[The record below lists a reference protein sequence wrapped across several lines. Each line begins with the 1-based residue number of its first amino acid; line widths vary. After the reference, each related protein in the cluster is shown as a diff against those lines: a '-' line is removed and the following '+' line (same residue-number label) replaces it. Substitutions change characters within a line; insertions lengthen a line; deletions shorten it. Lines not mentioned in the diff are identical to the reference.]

1 MKKKAK
7 LALSTVLVIFALLWC
22 ISHFYYH
29 RSVMATL
36 SEVAMI
42 VVDRDK
48 IYEEGDGYYENLN
61 DRAVQNLNDYVKPE
75 QVKVDI
81 PYYDTHE
88 HGMQIFCFNE
98 EVFTDT
104 IILYVPGGGYLNNPL
119 KYHWKIINKL
129 SKETGTP
136 IVMPIYLKV
145 PNYTCEEAYDAMVNL
160 YLDIAGRENVKRIIL
175 IGDSSGGAMSLV
187 LAQIIRDL
195 YPTALQADDIVL
207 LAPWMDVSM
216 ENEEILSIAPHDHML
231 GLFGTVDIGQ
241 KWAGDKD
248 VHDPMVSPIYGNF
261 HHLGRITIF
270 VGTRDILYPDAV
282 KFSDLLYEMEIDHT
296 IIVEENLDH
305 PYPLFPIP
313 EATKAQ
319 NMIIDIINNADHNTT
334 SYK

>member
-1 MKKKAK
+1 MKRTAR
-7 LALSTVLVIFALLWC
+7 LFLGTVLTIFVLLWG

-36 SEVAMI
+36 AEMAMVI
-42 VVDRDK
+42 VDRDK

-88 HGMQIFCFNE
+88 HGMQIFSFNE

-104 IILYVPGGGYLNNPL
+104 IILYIPGGGYLNNPL

-129 SKETGTP
+129 SKETNTP

-145 PNYTCEEAYDAMVNL
+145 PNYTCEEAYDAMVDL
-160 YLDIAGRENVKRIIL
+160 YLDIATRENVKRIVL

-195 YPTALQADDIVL
+195 YPSVLQADDIVL

-216 ENEEILSIAPHDHML
+216 ENEEILSIVPHDHML
-231 GLFGTVDIGQ
+231 GLFGTIENGKQ
-241 KWAGDKD
+241 WAGDKD

-261 HHLGRITIF
+261 HHLGRITMF
-270 VGTRDILYPDAV
+270 VGTRDMLYPDAA
-282 KFSDLLYEMEIDHT
+282 KFSDLLYKMDIDHT
-296 IIVEENLDH
+296 MVVEENLDH

-319 NMIIDIINNADHNTT
+319 NMIIDIINKTDH
-334 SYK
+334 S

>member
-1 MKKKAK
+1 MKKKVC
-7 LALSTVLVIFALLWC
+7 LVLGTVLAAFVLLWC
-22 ISHFYYH
+22 VSHFYYH

-36 SEVAMI
+36 AEMAMVI
-42 VVDRDK
+42 VDRDK
-48 IYEEGDGYYENLN
+48 IYEEGDDYYDNLN
-61 DRAVQNLNDYVKPE
+61 ERAVQNLNDYVKPE

-104 IILYVPGGGYLNNPL
+104 IILYIPGGGYLNNPL

-129 SKETGTP
+129 SQETNTP

-145 PNYTCEEAYDAMVNL
+145 PNYTCEEAYEAMVDL
-160 YLDIAGRENVKRIIL
+160 YLDIASRESVKRIVL
-175 IGDSSGGAMSLV
+175 IGDSSGGGMSLV

-195 YPTALQADDIVL
+195 YPNALQADDIVL

-216 ENEEILSIAPHDHML
+216 ENEEILSIVPHDHML

-248 VHDPMVSPIYGNF
+248 VHDPMVSPIYGDF

-282 KFSDLLYEMEIDHT
+282 KFSDLLNEMNIEHT
-296 IIVEENLDH
+296 LVVEENLDH

-319 NMIIDIINNADHNTT
+319 EMIIDIINNKD
-334 SYK
+334 

>member
-1 MKKKAK
+1 MKKTLRL
-7 LALSTVLVIFALLWC
+7 LAGVVLTLFVLLWC
-22 ISHFYYH
+22 VSHFYYH
-29 RSVMATL
+29 RSLMATF
-36 SEVAMI
+36 SELAMI
-42 VVDRDK
+42 IIDRDK
-48 IYEEGDGYYENLN
+48 IYEEGDGYYENLEE
-61 DRAVQNLNDYVKPE
+61 RAVQNLNDYVKPE

-81 PYYDTHE
+81 PYHDTHV
-88 HGMQIFCFNE
+88 HGMQVFSFNE

-129 SKETGTP
+129 SQETSTP

-145 PNYTCEEAYDAMVNL
+145 PNYTCKEAYEAMIDL
-160 YLDIAGRENVKRIIL
+160 YLDIASRENVKRIVL

-195 YPTALQADDIVL
+195 YPDVLQADDIIL

-216 ENEEILSIAPHDHML
+216 DNEEILSIAPHDHML
-231 GLFGTVDIGQ
+231 GLFGTVDIGK

-248 VHDPMVSPIYGNF
+248 VHDPMVSPIYGDF

-270 VGTRDILYPDAV
+270 VGTRDMLYPDAV
-282 KFSDLLYEMEIDHT
+282 KFSDLLFEMDINHT
-296 IIVEENLDH
+296 IVVEENLDH

-319 NMIIDIINNADHNTT
+319 NMIIDIINNEDHSDKN
-334 SYK
+334 S

>member
-1 MKKKAK
+1 MKKTIRLIIGAVVII
-7 LALSTVLVIFALLWC
+7 LALIWC
-22 ISHFYYH
+22 VSHFYYH
-29 RSVMATL
+29 RSLMATF
-36 SEVAMI
+36 SELAMI
-42 VVDRDK
+42 IVDRDK
-48 IYEEGDGYYENLN
+48 IYEEGEGYDKNMEE
-61 DRAVQNLNDYVKPE
+61 RAVQNLNDYIKPE
-75 QVKVDI
+75 SVKVDI

-98 EVFTDT
+98 ETFTDT

-129 SKETGTP
+129 SKETDTP
-136 IVMPIYLKV
+136 VVMPIYLKV
-145 PNYTCEEAYDAMVNL
+145 PNYTCEEAYEAMVDL
-160 YLDIAGRENVKRIIL
+160 YLDIATRESVKRIIL
-175 IGDSSGGAMSLV
+175 IGDSSGGAMSLA

-195 YPTALQADDIVL
+195 YPEVLQADDIVL

-231 GLFGTVDIGQ
+231 GLFGTVDIGR

-270 VGTRDILYPDAV
+270 VGTRDMLYPDAA
-282 KFSDLLYEMEIDHT
+282 KFSELLNEMNIDHT
-296 IIVEENLDH
+296 FIVEENLDH

-313 EATKAQ
+313 EADKAHE
-319 NMIIDIINNADHNTT
+319 MIIDIINNEDHN
-334 SYK
+334 